1 MHPIAFEIL
10 GRPIYWFGVMMA
22 LAFLAAISL
31 WNWLA
36 PRSGR
41 PAGYGSELGFWIMI
55 SGVVGARIAEVLTN
69 WAHYQAQPL
78 EIIRVDR
85 GGLVYYGGFILAC
98 LAVIVFSR
106 RHRDP
111 LWSLA
116 DYGVVALPLGHAIG
130 RIGCFINGCCYG
142 LPTSLPWA
150 VRFPADHE
158 SHGVPVH
165 PTQLYEA
172 AYNFLLF
179 GVLLAYFL
187 RRRAPAGRVFALYL
201 LLYPPFRFLVEGL
214 REEPHGAF
222 GLTSGQQTSIPLLL
236 AGIALWFWTGRRS
249 HRLEP
254 QLTKGTRPA

>member
-1 MHPIAFEIL
+1 MHPIAFEL
-10 GRPIYWFGVMMA
+10 FGRPIYWFGVMMA
-22 LAFLAAISL
+22 LGFLGAISL

-41 PAGYGSELGFWIMI
+41 PAGYGSELGFCIMI
-55 SGVVGARIAEVLTN
+55 SGVVGARIAEVVTN
-69 WAHYQAQPL
+69 WPHYAAQPL

-98 LAVIVFSR
+98 LAVIVFAR

-116 DYGVVALPLGHAIG
+116 DFAVVGLPLGHGLG

-142 LPTSLPWA
+142 LHTDLPWA
-150 VRFPADHE
+150 VHFPADHE
-158 SHGVPVH
+158 SHGAAVH
-165 PTQLYEA
+165 PTQLFEA
-172 AYNFLLF
+172 GYNFLLF

-187 RRRAPAGRVFALYL
+187 RRRPPAGRVFALYL
-201 LLYPPFRFLVEGL
+201 LLYPPFRFLVECI

-222 GLTSGQQTSIPLLL
+222 GLTSAQQASIPLFLIGL
-236 AGIALWFWTGRRS
+236 VLWWWRGRKNES
-249 HRLEP
+249 VY
-254 QLTKGTRPA
+254 RPT